1 MLKNI
6 FAVIGVLYVGQ
17 KGYALYREY
26 SALKVEQQYWR
37 SQMPQPSKQE

>member
-26 SALKVEQQYWR
+26 SALKVEQYWR